1 MLLSN
6 LSISKKLFASFIVVV
21 SLTLVLG
28 LVAYVNVT
36 SMAHDFEF
44 LVEHDLL
51 VLEKSALLQ
60 GFVVD
65 AETGQRG
72 FIITGEEEFLEPYVS
87 GIANFETYYE
97 DLRLLVSDN
106 PAQVAKL
113 DGIRDLHANWVENAG
128 QVEIDARKM
137 LQERADAGDTEAL
150 TLIPRILLGG
160 VIENPTCGKCLLDE
174 LRVELGEFTHTEET
188 LKDERFDRCGS
199 IPWYGLSG

>member
-51 VLEKSALLQ
+51 VLEKSAQLQ

-87 GIANFETYYE
+87 
-97 DLRLLVSDN
+97 
-106 PAQVAKL
+106 
-113 DGIRDLHANWVENAG
+113 
-128 QVEIDARKM
+128 
-137 LQERADAGDTEAL
+137 
-150 TLIPRILLGG
+150 
-160 VIENPTCGKCLLDE
+160 
-174 LRVELGEFTHTEET
+174 
-188 LKDERFDRCGS
+188 
-199 IPWYGLSG
+199 